1 VRDAIVAIVAVMQL
15 IAFSGPALLAEEPA
29 KGPRIAVE
37 PPAFDFGKALPNKSL
52 HKDFTIRNFGS
63 EDLEI
68 ERVTTTCG
76 CTAALADN
84 KVVKPGESTTLRV
97 TLQTRD
103 YKGRVEREILVQSND
118 PAQNPLKLKVQATVV
133 AGGE

>member
-1 VRDAIVAIVAVMQL
+1 MRDAIVIIAAVMQL
-15 IAFSGPALLAEEPA
+15 LAFAGPAVSAEEPA

-37 PPAFDFGKALPNKSL
+37 PPEFDFGKALPNKSL

-63 EDLEI
+63 ENLEI
-68 ERVTTTCG
+68 ERVSTTCG
-76 CTAALADN
+76 CTAALADD
-84 KVVKPGESTTLRV
+84 KVVKPGESTILRV

-133 AGGE
+133 ADQ

>member
-1 VRDAIVAIVAVMQL
+1 MRDAIVSVAAVMQL
-15 IAFSGPALLAEEPA
+15 LAFSAPAVLAEEPA

-37 PPAFDFGKALPNKSL
+37 PAEFDFGKALPNKSL

-63 EDLEI
+63 ENLEI
-68 ERVTTTCG
+68 ERVSTTCG
-76 CTAALADN
+76 CTAALADD
-84 KVVKPGESTTLRV
+84 KVVKPGASTILRV

-133 AGGE
+133 AGE